1 MNTPVVLPDYAEL
14 RCLSNFSFL
23 QGASRPEELV
33 ERARALGYRA
43 LALVDECSLAGVVR
57 AHVAAKKHALQ
68 LLVGSQFQVRC
79 DTPFTLIVLACNL
92 NGYGNLCEFI
102 THLRRSAPKG
112 TYRLTQDAI
121 RAEALVDC
129 VVLAVPDRTCDQD
142 QVHAVARWLL
152 RHFLGRCWLG
162 VEQLR
167 CMGDE
172 RWLDQLRQS
181 SELTAVPLVAVGD
194 VRMHLRSRKP
204 LQDVLTATR
213 LRRPVAACGYGLEP
227 NAEAH
232 LRSRA
237 RLTALYDNHARANVG
252 PPGHDAHRFASA
264 HHQALGR
271 QPVRAIRHGGLARAP
286 LARSLAGT

>member
-112 TYRLTQDAI
+112 TYRLTV
-121 RAEALVDC
+121 R
-129 VVLAVPDRTCDQD
+129 LAFHGPLDDDQRRRL
-142 QVHAVARWLL
+142 HAAVARCPIHKLMTSTT
-152 RHFLGRCWLG
+152 
-162 VEQLR
+162 VEI
-167 CMGDE
+167 
-172 RWLDQLRQS
+172 S
-181 SELTAVPLVAVGD
+181 TA
-194 VRMHLRSRKP
+194 
-204 LQDVLTATR
+204 
-213 LRRPVAACGYGLEP
+213 E
-227 NAEAH
+227 
-232 LRSRA
+232 
-237 RLTALYDNHARANVG
+237 
-252 PPGHDAHRFASA
+252 
-264 HHQALGR
+264 
-271 QPVRAIRHGGLARAP
+271 
-286 LARSLAGT
+286 